1 MEKRH
6 YYPSDSYENYDEKTD
21 TWYDNSGQELRD
33 PIEYDV
39 NSEGYTPF
47 GDE

>member
-1 MEKRH
+1 MEKRY
-6 YYPSDSYENYDEKTD
+6 YYPSDSYENHDEKTD
-21 TWYDNSGQELRD
+21 TWHNDSGQELRD
-33 PIEYDV
+33 PSEYDM